1 MTAFIDKR
9 RNACSEFVLR
19 IAIATAVWVLIG
31 VPVAAAISALQLSV
45 FAILAVPEIAA
56 TAAVL
61 GVVQGLWLHLV
72 GRSSESRAGN
82 VLLLGVISGAVLGL
96 LGFPSVFSRAYIT
109 PVSVSAA
116 VTFVTAA
123 IVGGI
128 AAGTTSAEVVTMPLR
143 HIGSTLGRNV
153 VVGCLLSLPL
163 IAVDYHF
170 YWAGTIDRLPIQD
183 VSHEAIA
190 NLSSGDAQGSSW
202 AGCYHFWG
210 HFPLNTGVESGL
222 LTVAQTDGAL
232 QVLGYEQ
239 TRLSGGVDSNGSF
252 RFGRESIIA
261 QDTLRD
267 LWEGTFHNNW
277 LIFTKRSTLLRG
289 GHVVNTIKTTGAAQR
304 IACLAP
310 VQ

>member
-183 VSHEAIA
+183 VSHEGTRP
-190 NLSSGDAQGSSW
+190 S
-202 AGCYHFWG
+202 
-210 HFPLNTGVESGL
+210 PLFRC
-222 LTVAQTDGAL
+222 GAH
-232 QVLGYEQ
+232 
-239 TRLSGGVDSNGSF
+239 
-252 RFGRESIIA
+252 
-261 QDTLRD
+261 
-267 LWEGTFHNNW
+267 W
-277 LIFTKRSTLLRG
+277 
-289 GHVVNTIKTTGAAQR
+289 
-304 IACLAP
+304 P
-310 VQ
+310 